1 MKQLRNTKGTLETL
15 LVIGLILV
23 IPLFFALNTRAN
35 TPAISNAITSL
46 PPTISGDT
54 FEESN
59 APLPKQP
66 LACNFP
72 LAQIMAEESAPAS
85 YIFSEPQIVLT
96 SSYPIDIVE
105 WLPDNQRVLV
115 TQYIPSANQQS
126 IELFNPQTGE
136 RDVYAVRT
144 RIDEPPSWLPESN
157 AVIYPAMNIISI
169 DKVKNRYEFTRQVRL
184 SIGDFENTQLVADNL
199 LHFYIAV
206 KPGRNQIVYLTEK
219 QLTKGNASLET
230 QQSVAFDSTQWE
242 YRRAIFPPPIY
253 KMTWRP
259 GTSQVVL
266 YSNGDTGGYTFL
278 LDTDTGK
285 VCEIDLGNEGDKSGW
300 AEITR
305 WSPDG
310 RYLAIIR
317 SWGTLPIN
325 FSDLGILDTVTG
337 NLYTIQIAQG
347 ENISR
352 QFVEDIAWAP
362 DNNHLVAI
370 GSIFPFSGDGSSSQ
384 GNKQTG
390 LYLIDV
396 VSGQNIHFLPDHEF
410 SAGWPGTNLSWSLD
424 GSQLLVRC
432 PTPEEEKLCLISV
445 QRSDKP

>member
-1 MKQLRNTKGTLETL
+1 MKKTSKSNGTLETL

-35 TPAISNAITSL
+35 TPAISNTIASL
-46 PPTISGDT
+46 PPTISEDA
-54 FEESN
+54 FVENN

-66 LACNFP
+66 PTCNFP
-72 LAQIMAEESAPAS
+72 LAQITTEESVPPS
-85 YIFSEPQIVLT
+85 YTFSEPQIVLT

-115 TQYIPSANQQS
+115 TQYIPNANQQS
-126 IELFNPQTGE
+126 IELFSPQTGE
-136 RDVYAVRT
+136 RDVYAIRT

-169 DKVKNRYEFTRQVRL
+169 DKVKNRYDFTRQVRL

-206 KPGRNQIVYLTEK
+206 KPDRNQIVYLTEK
-219 QLTKGNASLET
+219 QLAKGNASLET
-230 QQSVAFDSTQWE
+230 QQLVAFDSTQWE
-242 YRRAIFPPPIY
+242 YRRDIFPPPVY

-300 AEITR
+300 AELTR

-317 SWGTLPIN
+317 SWGTLPIT

-347 ENISR
+347 ENLSR

-370 GSIFPFSGDGSSSQ
+370 GSIFPLSGNGTNNQ
-384 GNKQTG
+384 GDKQTG

-396 VSGQNIHFLPDHEF
+396 VSGQNIHFLPDYEF
-410 SAGWPGTNLSWSLD
+410 SAGWPGTNLSWSSD
-424 GSQLLVRC
+424 GSQLIVRC
-432 PTPEEEKLCLISV
+432 PTPEEERLCLITV

>member
-1 MKQLRNTKGTLETL
+1 MKLSNKTKATLETL
-15 LVIGLILV
+15 LVIGLILI
-23 IPLFFALNTRAN
+23 IPLFFAINSGAN
-35 TPAISNAITSL
+35 PPDTQAEISPI
-46 PPTISGDT
+46 PPTAAV
-54 FEESN
+54 N
-59 APLPKQP
+59 APENSDAVKPQQP
-66 LACNFP
+66 PACTFP
-72 LAQIMAEESAPAS
+72 LAQTTTEESTPEE
-85 YIFSEPQIVLT
+85 YTFSEPLTVLT
-96 SSYPIDIVE
+96 TSYPIDVVE

-144 RIDEPPSWLPESN
+144 RIDEPPSWLSESN

-169 DKVKNRYEFTRQVRL
+169 DKVKKRYDFTRQVRL

-199 LHFYIAV
+199 LHFFIAV
-206 KPGRNQIVYLTEK
+206 KPGRDQIVYLTEK
-219 QLTKGNASLET
+219 QLAKRNTSLET
-230 QQSVAFDSTQWE
+230 QQLVAFDSTQWE
-242 YRRAIFPPPIY
+242 YRRDIFPPPVY

-285 VCEIDLGNEGDKSGW
+285 ICEIDLGNEGDNSGW
-300 AEITR
+300 AEIAR

-310 RYLAIIR
+310 RYLAVIR

-325 FSDLGILDTVTG
+325 FSDLGILDTLTG
-337 NLYTIQIAQG
+337 NLYTMQIAQR
-347 ENISR
+347 ENIGR
-352 QFVEDIAWAP
+352 QFIEDIAWAP

-370 GSIFPFSGDGSSSQ
+370 GSIFPLSGDGTSSQ
-384 GNKQTG
+384 GNKHTG

-396 VSGQNIHFLPDHEF
+396 VSEQNIHFLPDYEF
-410 SAGWPGTNLSWSLD
+410 SAGWPGTNLSWSSD
-424 GSQLLVRC
+424 GSQLIVRC
-432 PTPEEEKLCLISV
+432 PTPEEERLCLISV